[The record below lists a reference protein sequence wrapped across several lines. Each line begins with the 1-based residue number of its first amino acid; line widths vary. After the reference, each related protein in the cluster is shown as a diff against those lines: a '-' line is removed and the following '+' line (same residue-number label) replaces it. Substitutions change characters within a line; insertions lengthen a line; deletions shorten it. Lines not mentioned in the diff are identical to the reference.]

1 MELLKDIDILKDE
14 IIKDAKTKAE
24 RLIKSAKN
32 EILEIDNKAEKD
44 IKDVEN
50 KYIDLLAKDSEK
62 KIKKIYASIEVDL
75 IKKKWGIIGEILKDI
90 FDNVKNGI
98 KTGEIID
105 YKDFI
110 FYILKGASAT
120 IADNKYIL
128 EINKNDLLSIGKD
141 NLLNLELPKG
151 KIEQIIE
158 KNIEGF
164 MLYSWDRKKAS
175 YMSINRFI
183 EQLEEEERNN
193 IYKLLIGED
202 KI

>member
-24 RLIKSAKN
+24 RSIKSAKN
-32 EILEIDNKAEKD
+32 EIVEIDKKVEND
-44 IKDVEN
+44 IEDVEK
-50 KYIDLLAKDSEK
+50 KYVELLAK
-62 KIKKIYASIEVDL
+62 
-75 IKKKWGIIGEILKDI
+75 EILKDI
-90 FDNVKNGI
+90 FDNIKNGI
-98 KTGEIID
+98 KKGGIID

-110 FYILKGASAT
+110 FYMLKEASEN

-128 EINKNDLLSIGKD
+128 EINKNDLLSIGRD
-141 NLLNLELPKG
+141 SLLNLKLPKG

-158 KNIEGF
+158 KDIEGF

-175 YMSINRFI
+175 YMSINRFV
-183 EQLEEEERNN
+183 EQLEELERNN
-193 IYKLLIGED
+193 IYKLLISED

>member
-24 RLIKSAKN
+24 RSIKNAKN
-32 EILEIDNKAEKD
+32 EIVEINNKVEKD
-44 IKDVEN
+44 IENVEK
-50 KYIDLLAKDSEK
+50 KYVDLLAKDVEK
-62 KIKKIYASIEVDL
+62 KTDKIYASVEIDL
-75 IKKKWGIIGEILKDI
+75 MKKKWEIIGEILKDI
-90 FDNVKNGI
+90 FDNIKNGI
-98 KTGEIID
+98 KKGEIID

-110 FYILKGASAT
+110 FYILKDASSI

-128 EINKNDLLSIGKD
+128 EINKNDLLSIGRD
-141 NLLNLELPKG
+141 SLLNLKLPKG

-164 MLYSWDRKKAS
+164 MLYSWDRKKVS
-175 YMSINRFI
+175 YMSINRFV
-183 EQLEEEERNN
+183 EQLEELERNN
-193 IYKLLIGED
+193 IYKLLISED